1 MPTTWTV
8 RGCTTSL
15 LCFYSVA
22 LAPYLYGN
30 TNCCALPSS
39 KNFQT
44 NALSLLAR
52 FRAASSLFPSF
63 GASCGWA
70 RVLLVLDAM
79 PAARSLFIATLK
91 KPWKL
96 YSTCSPAMPLQ
107 PHFVLFGM
115 AHGLHASYSPILH
128 LLLSPFRDS
137 FLSSRLG
144 LGALPCACANFA
156 YIPPCRV
163 GDDDARMTC
172 MPRRPRK
179 RPPLR
184 PPLKEVVTSFR
195 LTCCCA

>member
-15 LCFYSVA
+15 LCF
-22 LAPYLYGN
+22 
-30 TNCCALPSS
+30 CPSRLLTATHELLCTS
-39 KNFQT
+39 LFENFQTT

-52 FRAASSLFPSF
+52 FRAASSLVPSF

-128 LLLSPFRDS
+128 LKAP
-137 FLSSRLG
+137 
-144 LGALPCACANFA
+144 
-156 YIPPCRV
+156 
-163 GDDDARMTC
+163 
-172 MPRRPRK
+172 
-179 RPPLR
+179 
-184 PPLKEVVTSFR
+184 
-195 LTCCCA
+195 